1 MQEVAETIHVTSE
14 ISGAESDS
22 GQVAVSFQPN
32 HQYKLRKRKQVKLQ
46 GQQLG
51 SSQEDLTSG
60 LDDSGRFQKNPETT
74 HGRWSSVNLENSG
87 DAGQWPG
94 QSHFQ
99 QDRVKMLEDLKEAVV
114 HELQDEILQPLATQL
129 REQSKV
135 LQGLRDCMQ
144 GLVGQA
150 GQPGNAAQR
159 IQVAQPTSGM
169 DEVDLT
175 GSQWVTDRPMRVSLQ
190 PPKYD
195 GTSDWDGF
203 LIKFESCAKMAKWDA
218 TTKCRM
224 LGNCLEK
231 MAYQF
236 YTNLNASERSSYEFV
251 EAALQKRFGD
261 SPAEIYRA
269 KLNARTRKHN
279 ESVKELRDDLWRL
292 VCKGYPEM
300 PYEARE
306 TLTLQFL
313 LNTLDVN
320 ARLHLVSRGTQSL
333 DMAVHTL
340 VQYEAIIEMD
350 KKKSKKSKDKEPLD
364 VLAVKTQS
372 SSPQG
377 ASSASVDP
385 DKASQNGA
393 ADVTSS
399 TDVLKAMH
407 QTMLNLLEV
416 NQQCLKAFS
425 HKKGNGK
432 NPIKSSGTTSEGP
445 PSKGACYVCGATDH
459 WANKCPQRQNKQGN
473 CPAPDRS

>member
-1 MQEVAETIHVTSE
+1 M
-14 ISGAESDS
+14 
-22 GQVAVSFQPN
+22 
-32 HQYKLRKRKQVKLQ
+32 
-46 GQQLG
+46 
-51 SSQEDLTSG
+51 
-60 LDDSGRFQKNPETT
+60 NP
-74 HGRWSSVNLENSG
+74 ENSG
-87 DAGQWPG
+87 DGSQWPG

-99 QDRVKMLEDLKEAVV
+99 RDRIQMLGRLKEAVV
-114 HELQDEILQPLATQL
+114 QELQDEILQPLAAQL
-129 REQSKV
+129 MEQSKV
-135 LQGLRDCMQ
+135 LSGLKDCMQ
-144 GLVGQA
+144 GLLGQA
-150 GQPGNAAQR
+150 
-159 IQVAQPTSGM
+159 VQPTGRRG
-169 DEVDLT
+169 EVDLT
-175 GSQWVTDRPMRVSLQ
+175 GSQCVTDRSMRVSLQ

-203 LIKFESCAKMAKWDA
+203 LIKFESCATMAKWDPA
-218 TTKCRM
+218 TKRMM

-236 YTNLNASERSSYEFV
+236 YTNLSSHERSSYEFV
-251 EAALQKRFGD
+251 VAALQKRFGD

-269 KLNARTRKHN
+269 KLNARTRKQS
-279 ESVKELRDDLWRL
+279 ESVKELSDDLWRL
-292 VCKGYPEM
+292 VCKGYPDM

-364 VLAVKTQS
+364 VLAVKTQY

-377 ASSASVDP
+377 ASSASVNP
-385 DKASQNGA
+385 DKAGQNGA
-393 ADVTSS
+393 ANVTSG
-399 TDVLKAMH
+399 TEVLKAMH

-416 NQQCLKAFS
+416 NQKCLKAFS
-425 HKKGNGK
+425 RKNGNGK
-432 NPIKSSGTTSEGP
+432 NPNKSSGTTGEGP

-459 WANKCPQRQNKQGN
+459 WANKCPQRQQNQGN